1 MAIAGA
7 TAVKVIPWMSGS
19 RTPIFQNPTD
29 WMMEQIRVNEVR
41 QLLFREPDGTRDQYR
56 HYDRAGVE
64 RQHVLEPVYSQP
76 PRRKHRVHG
85 VGNPTRPLYRRCMRH
100 LS

>member
-7 TAVKVIPWMSGS
+7 TAVKVIPEPYGLDDGGD
-19 RTPIFQNPTD
+19 PAG
-29 WMMEQIRVNEVR
+29 EQIRVNEVR
-41 QLLFREPDGTRDQYR
+41 QVLIREPDGTRDQYR